1 MKLNYGT
8 TLKGPATVPCGKS
21 VRTLSPNQ
29 LVVLLRN
36 RNKKITFI
44 RVIKLVLR
52 NVYIFYYQKQYLEL
66 PFTVLYTALSTIN
79 LLTFYRNIHDTPE
92 ALSLSASVRTP
103 LQVLRVSN
111 AFYNRGAAPQAKF
124 LNEMR

>member
-1 MKLNYGT
+1 M
-8 TLKGPATVPCGKS
+8 TVPGGKS

-79 LLTFYRNIHDTPE
+79 LLTFYRNIHDTVE
-92 ALSLSASVRTP
+92 VLSLSASVRTP
-103 LQVLRVSN
+103 LQVLCVSN